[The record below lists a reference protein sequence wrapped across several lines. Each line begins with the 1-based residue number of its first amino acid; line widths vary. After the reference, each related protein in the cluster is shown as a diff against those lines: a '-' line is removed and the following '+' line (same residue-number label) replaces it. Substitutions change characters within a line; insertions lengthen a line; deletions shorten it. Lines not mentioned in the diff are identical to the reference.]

1 MYSEFAQ
8 YDESDA
14 PHVPDRK
21 QRVRREASTSDSTL
35 RSYIQ
40 MMGEC
45 PIFTPEQ
52 EHAASLELR
61 TARSDRWAALLGYPP
76 LVPAI
81 RTLLGQRLELGD
93 ELTRLLPALEL
104 HAEQFRLRR
113 TLASES
119 ELAQLCK
126 RAGELLPDLDV
137 DSELAELLIADVERI
152 ANSDRDGLT
161 LDVSRMPGD
170 SRPFRVYLG
179 SCRKAQQRVRRLT
192 DQFAKANLRLVVSLA
207 RRLAHGR
214 LPLPDLVQEG
224 NIGLLKAVE
233 RFDPRR
239 GFRFSTYASWW
250 IRHSISRAIYNKSR
264 QVRLPV
270 HVHDVQQKLSRARRL
285 FLTQNGR
292 EPNVDELA
300 RDTGIPTSK
309 VEKIVRVDLAP
320 IVSLDAPS
328 SRNDDR
334 AAIELLQDEQGA
346 TPDWE
351 LEAHEIGLGLEHA
364 LASLRPMEA
373 DILRRRFGLDGQQ
386 PESLREIGERYALSR
401 ERIRQLQE
409 RAVGSIRAEFSRLQL
424 L

>member
-8 YDESDA
+8 HDEPYAS
-14 PHVPDRK
+14 HVPDRK
-21 QRVRREASTSDSTL
+21 QRVRGEAATSDS
-35 RSYIQ
+35 
-40 MMGEC
+40 

-52 EHAASLELR
+52 EHAASIELR
-61 TARSDRWAALLGYPP
+61 AARSDRWAALLCYPP

-81 RTLLGQRLELGD
+81 CTLLGQRLELGP
-93 ELTRLLPALEL
+93 ELARLLPTLER
-104 HAEQFRLRR
+104 HAEEFRLRR

-119 ELAQLCK
+119 EFAELCK
-126 RAGELLPDLDV
+126 RAGVLLPDLDV

-152 ANSDRDGLT
+152 ANNDRDGLT

-179 SCRKAQQRVRRLT
+179 SCRNAQQRVRRLT
-192 DQFAKANLRLVVSLA
+192 NQFAKANLRLVVSLA
-207 RRLAHGR
+207 RRLGHGR

-292 EPNVDELA
+292 EPSVDELA
-300 RDTGIPTSK
+300 RDTGIPVTK
-309 VEKIVRVDLAP
+309 LEKIVRVDLTP
-320 IVSLDAPS
+320 IISLDAPS
-328 SRNDDR
+328 SRDDDR
-334 AAIELLQDEQGA
+334 AAIELLEDEQGV
-346 TPDWE
+346 TPEWE
-351 LEAHEIGLGLEHA
+351 LEAHEIGLGLQDA

-373 DILRRRFGLDGQQ
+373 DILRRRFGLDGRQ
-386 PESLREIGERYALSR
+386 PETLREIGERYALSR

-409 RAVGSIRAEFSRLQL
+409 RAVGNIRAELSRMEL

>member
-8 YDESDA
+8 PDHSKTS
-14 PHVPDRK
+14 PRPDRK
-21 QRVRREASTSDSTL
+21 LRARREASTSDPTL
-35 RSYIQ
+35 RAYVQ
-40 MMGEC
+40 LMGEC
-45 PIFTPEQ
+45 PTFTPEQ
-52 EHAASLELR
+52 ELAASVELR
-61 TARSDRWAALLGYPP
+61 AARCDRWAALLCYPP

-93 ELTRLLPALEL
+93 ELASLLLALEQS
-104 HAEQFRLRR
+104 AEASRRCR
-113 TLASES
+113 TLANETQ
-119 ELAQLCK
+119 LAELCK
-126 RAGELLPDLDV
+126 RAGMLLPDIDL

-152 ANSDRDGLT
+152 ASNERDGLT
-161 LDVSRMPGD
+161 LEVSRMPGD

-192 DQFAKANLRLVVSLA
+192 NEFATANLRLVVCLA

-224 NIGLLKAVE
+224 NIGLLKAIE

-250 IRHSISRAIYNKSR
+250 IRHSVSRAIYNKSQ

-270 HVHDVQQKLSRARRL
+270 HVHDTQRKLSRARRL
-285 FLTQNGR
+285 FLAQNGR
-292 EPNVDELA
+292 EPSLDELA
-300 RDTGIPTSK
+300 RDTGICASK
-309 VEKIVRVDLAP
+309 LEKIDRFDVAP
-320 IVSLDAPS
+320 ILSLDAPA

-334 AAIELLQDEQGA
+334 AAIELLEDERC
-346 TPDWE
+346 TPPDWE
-351 LEAHEIGLGLEHA
+351 LEAHEIGLGLEDA
-364 LASLRPMEA
+364 LASLCPMEA
-373 DILRRRFGLDGQQ
+373 DILRRRFGLDSGQ
-386 PESLREIGERYALSR
+386 PETLREIGERYALSR

-409 RAVGSIRAEFSRLQL
+409 RAVGNIRAELSRMQL

>member
-8 YDESDA
+8 HDQHEPSF
-14 PHVPDRK
+14 PGRK
-21 QRVRREASTSDSTL
+21 LRARTEASTGDSSL
-35 RSYIQ
+35 RSYLQ
-40 MMGEC
+40 RMGEC
-45 PIFTPEQ
+45 PAFTPEQ
-52 EHAASLELR
+52 ELAASVELR
-61 TARSDRWAALLGYPP
+61 AARSDRWAALLCYPP

-81 RTLLGQRLELGD
+81 RTLLGARLELGD
-93 ELTRLLPALEL
+93 ELARLLPTLEL
-104 HAEQFRLRR
+104 RAEEFRLRR
-113 TLASES
+113 TLANES
-119 ELAQLCK
+119 QFTELCK

-137 DSELAELLIADVERI
+137 DSELAELLIADVERL
-152 ANSDRDGLT
+152 ANNDRQGLT
-161 LDVSRMPGD
+161 LEVPRMPGD

-192 DQFAKANLRLVVSLA
+192 NEFAKANLRLVVSLA

-224 NIGLLKAVE
+224 NIGLLKAIE

-270 HVHDVQQKLSRARRL
+270 HVHDMQQKLGRARRL
-285 FLTQNGR
+285 FIAQNGR
-292 EPNVDELA
+292 EPSVDELA
-300 RDTGIPTSK
+300 RDTGIPTAK
-309 VEKIVRVDLAP
+309 VEKIVRIDLAP
-320 IVSLDAPS
+320 ILSLDAPS
-328 SRNDDR
+328 SRTDDR
-334 AAIELLQDEQGA
+334 AAIELLEDERSA
-346 TPDWE
+346 TLDGE
-351 LEAHEIGLGLEHA
+351 LEAHEIGMGLEDA

-373 DILRRRFGLDGQQ
+373 DILRRRFGLDGGQ
-386 PESLREIGERYALSR
+386 PETLREIGERYALSR

-409 RAVGSIRAEFSRLQL
+409 RAVGSIRAEFSRMQL

>member
-8 YDESDA
+8 HDEPSTSHL
-14 PHVPDRK
+14 PGRK
-21 QRVRREASTSDSTL
+21 QRARGEASTSDSTL
-35 RSYIQ
+35 RSYMQ
-40 MMGEC
+40 MMGDC
-45 PIFTPEQ
+45 PTFTPEQ
-52 EHAASLELR
+52 ELAASVALR
-61 TARSDRWAALLGYPP
+61 AARSDRWAALLCYPP

-81 RTLLGQRLELGD
+81 RALLGQRLELGD
-93 ELTRLLPALEL
+93 ELTALLPELEL
-104 HAEQFRLRR
+104 RAEEFRLRR
-113 TLASES
+113 TLANES
-119 ELAQLCK
+119 LFGELCK
-126 RAGELLPDLDV
+126 RAGVLLPDLDI

-152 ANSDRDGLT
+152 AKNERDGLT
-161 LDVSRMPGD
+161 LEVSRMPGD
-170 SRPFRVYLG
+170 SRPFRLYLG
-179 SCRKAQQRVRRLT
+179 TCRKAQQRVRRLT
-192 DQFAKANLRLVVSLA
+192 NEFAKANLRLVVSLA

-285 FLTQNGR
+285 FLAQNGR
-292 EPNVDELA
+292 EPSVDELA
-300 RDTGIPTSK
+300 RDTGIPAAK
-309 VEKIVRVDLAP
+309 VEKIIRVDLAP
-320 IVSLDAPS
+320 IISLDAPS
-328 SRNDDR
+328 SRTDDR
-334 AAIELLQDEQGA
+334 AAIELLEDEQGA

-351 LEAHEIGLGLEHA
+351 LEALEIGMGLEDA

-373 DILRRRFGLDGQQ
+373 DILRRRFGLDGGQ
-386 PESLREIGERYALSR
+386 PETLREIGERYALSR

-409 RAVGSIRAEFSRLQL
+409 RAVGNIRAEFSRLQL